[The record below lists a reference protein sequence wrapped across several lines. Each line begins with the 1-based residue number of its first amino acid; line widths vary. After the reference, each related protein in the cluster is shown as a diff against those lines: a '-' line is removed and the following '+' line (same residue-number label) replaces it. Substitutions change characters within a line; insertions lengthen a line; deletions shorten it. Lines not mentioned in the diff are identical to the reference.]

1 METTHNYSKRITYA
15 AMVIGAAIVVILSY
29 VLLTSD
35 DLPSRNVGGE
45 DGVLGGEFTLNS
57 LHGDVSLSDYRGK
70 LVIVY
75 FGFIQCS
82 QVCPVSMRTIQ
93 RTLESM
99 EPQEV
104 DNIQVIL
111 VSVDAD
117 DTYEAL
123 DAYAKKYHPNVVGVT
138 GTLDQIRDVIDE
150 YGSYY
155 APNDL
160 EEFDKGRAFR
170 HSSRYYLVNQ
180 KGELVDAMRHSSTPN
195 EIRARLRELIK
206 EGESL

>member
-1 METTHNYSKRITYA
+1 METKDKYSIRVTYA
-15 AMVIGAAIVVILSY
+15 AMAIGAAIVVILSFA
-29 VLLTSD
+29 LLTSD
-35 DLPSRNVGGE
+35 DLPSSNVGGK
-45 DGVLGGEFTLNS
+45 DGVLGGEFTLSS

-82 QVCPVSMRTIQ
+82 QVCPVSMKTIQ

-111 VSVDAD
+111 VNVDAD
-117 DTYEAL
+117 ESYEAL

-138 GTLDQIRDVIDE
+138 GTMDQIQQVVDE

-160 EEFDKGRAFR
+160 QEFDEGRAFR

-180 KGELVDAMRHSSTPN
+180 IGELVDAMRHSSTPN
-195 EIRARLRELIK
+195 EIRARLRELTK
-206 EGESL
+206 QGEML